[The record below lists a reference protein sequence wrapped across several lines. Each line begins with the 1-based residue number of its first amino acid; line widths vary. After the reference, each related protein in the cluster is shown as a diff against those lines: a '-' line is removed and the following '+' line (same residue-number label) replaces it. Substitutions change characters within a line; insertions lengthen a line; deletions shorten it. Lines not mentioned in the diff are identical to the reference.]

1 MITSKNDKITVVKT
15 TCGKHYVLGYPRLPE
30 IRDQETID
38 ELHRQRLTSSAKKA
52 QAWADRMGA
61 KL

>member
-1 MITSKNDKITVVKT
+1 MITSKNGKVRVVKT
-15 TCGKHYVLGYPRLPE
+15 TCGKYYVLGCPILPKL
-30 IRDQETID
+30 RDQETID
-38 ELHRQRLTSSAKKA
+38 EMHRQRLTSSAEKA

>member
-1 MITSKNDKITVVKT
+1 MITSKNGRITAVKT
-15 TCGKHYVLGYPRLPE
+15 TCGKYYVLGYPILPE

-38 ELHRQRLTSSAKKA
+38 ELHRQRLTSSAEKA